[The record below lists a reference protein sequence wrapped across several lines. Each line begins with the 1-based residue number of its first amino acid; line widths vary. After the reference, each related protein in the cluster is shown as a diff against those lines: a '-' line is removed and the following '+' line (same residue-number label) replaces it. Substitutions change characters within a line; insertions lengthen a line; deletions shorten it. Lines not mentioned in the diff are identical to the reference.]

1 MPYQVSRTDT
11 GQFVLVDP
19 ATGTVV
25 IDDELAEGFAKL
37 ERALADQPD
46 RPAGP
51 SSFAPVSSTVASP
64 RYTVILLAVVLPFA
78 WLAVLYFALVHVL
91 TDYALDRRG
100 VEQVE
105 AKVEELERDLQ
116 ALRNEAAGAPRAA
129 KPSPQ
134 RRTAAPPVEPEGD
147 TAAKVSDEPPTDEVA
162 GAKLR

>member
-25 IDDELAEGFAKL
+25 IEDELAEGFAKL
-37 ERALADQPD
+37 ERTLADQPD

-78 WLAVLYFALVHVL
+78 WLAVLYFALVHLL

-100 VEQVE
+100 GEQVD
-105 AKVEELERDLQ
+105 AKVELLERDLQ
-116 ALRNEAAGAPRAA
+116 ALRNEVAGAPRAA
-129 KPSPQ
+129 KPSPP
-134 RRTAAPPVEPEGD
+134 RRTAAPVEPGAD
-147 TAAKVSDEPPTDEVA
+147 TTAKVSAEPPTDEVA
-162 GAKLR
+162 GAKPR